1 MSTSTMHISLPESLK
16 QFVKEQVEKDHYS
29 NPSDYMR
36 ALIRAEQKRQ
46 AEKRLEEMLLEG
58 LESGPGMTL
67 DSPEWDAF
75 WERIEARIESK
86 VKAARA

>member
-46 AEKRLEEMLLEG
+46 AEQRLEAMLLEG
-58 LESGPGMTL
+58 LASGPGVTAGT
-67 DSPEWDAF
+67 PEWDEF
-75 WERIEARIESK
+75 WKKIYARVESDRK
-86 VKAARA
+86 G